1 MSRIC
6 VVGSGYVGLVTGTC
20 FAELGNH
27 VVCVDNDGEKVGSL
41 RAGKV
46 PFYEPG
52 LSELMV
58 RNQQVGRL
66 SFTTS
71 IAEGC
76 AGAEFAFIAVGTPQ
90 GADGHADLQYVR
102 AAARDIARSIDGPL
116 IIVNKSTVPV
126 ETGDLVASIVR
137 EHKTSDHEVRVVSN
151 PEFLREGSA
160 VRDFMKP
167 DRVVLGV
174 SDPDV
179 ERTMRDLYST
189 LDDPQIIVTDVRTA
203 EMIKYTANCF
213 LATKISFMNE
223 ISQVCEVVG
232 ADILDV
238 VAGVGSD
245 RRIGHAFLNAGL
257 GFGGS
262 CFPKDLAA
270 MAKIAEARGV
280 VPRILQSVI
289 DVNADQVGHVVQ
301 RMEFV
306 LGDLHGKIIAVC
318 GLSFKPDTDD
328 IRDSQA
334 IEIIRQFVAKGATV
348 KAHDPVA
355 QDVTRAATKDI
366 KSSLTFHATPYDCA
380 NDADAFLLA
389 TEWPEYRNVDFAV
402 LRKLMKGDLVV
413 DGRNIYPPAKV
424 TDFGLRYLGVG
435 RPFRDMARPL
445 EHAN

>member
-1 MSRIC
+1 M
-6 VVGSGYVGLVTGTC
+6 GSGYVGLVTGTC

-27 VVCVDNDGEKVGSL
+27 VICVDNNAEKVAAL
-41 RAGKV
+41 KAGIV
-46 PFYEPG
+46 PFFEPG

-58 RNQQVGRL
+58 RNQQIGRL
-66 SFTTS
+66 TFTTS

-90 GADGHADLQYVR
+90 GEDGHADLQYVR
-102 AAARDIARSIDGPL
+102 AAARDIARAVDGPL
-116 IIVNKSTVPV
+116 IVVNKSTVPV

-137 EHKTSDHEVRVVSN
+137 EHKTSEHDVRVVSN

-160 VRDFMKP
+160 ISDFMKP

-174 SDPDV
+174 SDPEV

-189 LDDPQIIVTDVRTA
+189 VENTQIIVTDVRTA

-213 LATKISFMNE
+213 LATKISFINE

-245 RRIGHAFLNAGL
+245 KRIGHAFLSAGL

-280 VPRILQSVI
+280 EPRILQSVI
-289 DVNADQVGHVVQ
+289 DVNADQVKHVVT
-301 RMEFV
+301 RIENV
-306 LGDLHGKIIAVC
+306 LGTLEGTVIAVC
-318 GLSFKPDTDD
+318 GLSFKPNTDD

-334 IEIIRQFVAKGATV
+334 IEIIRQLAARGATI

-355 QDVTRAATKDI
+355 EDVTRAAIKDVPAL
-366 KSSLTFHATPYDCA
+366 SYHATPVRLRERCRRV
-380 NDADAFLLA
+380 LA
-389 TEWPEYRNVDFAV
+389 R
-402 LRKLMKGDLVV
+402 
-413 DGRNIYPPAKV
+413 DG
-424 TDFGLRYLGVG
+424 
-435 RPFRDMARPL
+435 MARIS
-445 EHAN
+445 